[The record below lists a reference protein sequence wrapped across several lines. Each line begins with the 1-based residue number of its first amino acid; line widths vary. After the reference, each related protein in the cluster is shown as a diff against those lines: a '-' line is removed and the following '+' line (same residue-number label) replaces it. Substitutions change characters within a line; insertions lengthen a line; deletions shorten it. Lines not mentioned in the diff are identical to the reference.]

1 MKKELI
7 IILYTFI
14 SYLYLSYSLG
24 ISREC
29 ASGIS
34 AKKNHIHH
42 LHIIRK
48 IMHFLLGGWGGGGV
62 GASRVHYGGCANGE
76 LDCLRHVRRD
86 FLSAER

>member
-48 IMHFLLGGWGGGGV
+48 IMHFLLGGWGGGGW
-62 GASRVHYGGCANGE
+62 GQAGCIMGDAQMANWTA
-76 LDCLRHVRRD
+76 LDMLEET
-86 FLSAER
+86 F